1 MAGNQGIDLSTAFEG
16 SSLADATCLLHM
28 LYGSVAGAGSFFRLS
43 LAGRL
48 QRVAQLAHKL
58 DAAPFLAK
66 LDGYLQ
72 ELAHRP
78 RHFSMPHLLAAVQ
91 AAQACQLDATERRCL
106 DALAQNL
113 AAGGTEPAAL
123 EALDSSTLAQLLVL
137 AVHKARCQAAELP
150 AIVDSVSYRGL
161 SGGFTFRIT
170 GLGGDEDINYDEP
183 AISPWVDIGGFKWR
197 LEVHPFG
204 DLKHPRGA
212 HAVPVYIEMD
222 TQHALQAG
230 ADAVTALYSIAVLD
244 QRSIGSTAVNRGKG
258 VFLHEDRND
267 HGWPSFMSVRE
278 LQHASRG
285 YQAGGQML
293 VRAEVT
299 VVRTDAA

>member
-1 MAGNQGIDLSTAFEG
+1 
-16 SSLADATCLLHM
+16 
-28 LYGSVAGAGSFFRLS
+28 
-43 LAGRL
+43 
-48 QRVAQLAHKL
+48 
-58 DAAPFLAK
+58 
-66 LDGYLQ
+66 
-72 ELAHRP
+72 
-78 RHFSMPHLLAAVQ
+78 
-91 AAQACQLDATERRCL
+91 
-106 DALAQNL
+106 
-113 AAGGTEPAAL
+113 
-123 EALDSSTLAQLLVL
+123 
-137 AVHKARCQAAELP
+137 
-150 AIVDSVSYRGL
+150 
-161 SGGFTFRIT
+161 
-170 GLGGDEDINYDEP
+170 
-183 AISPWVDIGGFKWR
+183 
-197 LEVHPFG
+197 
-204 DLKHPRGA
+204 
-212 HAVPVYIEMD
+212 MD